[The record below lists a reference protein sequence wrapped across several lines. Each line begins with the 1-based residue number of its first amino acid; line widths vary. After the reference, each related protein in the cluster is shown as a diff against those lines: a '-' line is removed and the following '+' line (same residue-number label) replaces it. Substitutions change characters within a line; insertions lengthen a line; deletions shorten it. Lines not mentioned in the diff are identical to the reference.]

1 MTTFMFFGLVALA
14 LIIGN
19 FQNVSATCIC
29 CQEVLD
35 MFKVINKKL
44 DLILKGS
51 PPSPGPVCKSL
62 NRQAVDVNATKK
74 VISVGRAFGAI
85 ANGNEV
91 YITGYYDKHV
101 YRFDQTGV
109 LKERVRSPT
118 GKPTFLDIHGG
129 KLYMTDF
136 RGNSVYT
143 RPLSGNQGFT
153 KLLSQ
158 HLPVG
163 IKVSPNGDRIFVSEW
178 NTGRVNVYNK
188 ALQRIRTL
196 SGIATYPREIFI
208 DSAGNIHIASYTNT
222 IFIYNKNL
230 QFIGKQVIQGATH
243 IDGFYVHCDG
253 TRVFADRSGKLIFAD
268 RKGTLLRIV
277 HGFKSTGDVAVT
289 SDGTMFVTDIEASRV
304 YLFSVY

>member
-1 MTTFMFFGLVALA
+1 MTTFIFSGLVALA

-19 FQNVSATCIC
+19 FQNVSAACFR

-51 PPSPGPVCKSL
+51 PPSPSPVCKPL
-62 NRQAVDVNATKK
+62 NRQAVNVNEAKK
-74 VISVGRAFGAI
+74 VIYVGGAFGAI

-109 LKERVRSPT
+109 RKERVRSPT
-118 GKPTFLDIHGG
+118 GNPTFLDIHGG
-129 KLYMTDF
+129 KLYMTDHTW
-136 RGNSVYT
+136 NVYT

-153 KLLSQ
+153 KLLGQ
-158 HLPVG
+158 RLPVG

-188 ALQRIRTL
+188 ALQKIRTL

-230 QFIGKQVIQGATH
+230 RYTGKQVIQAGGCTH
-243 IDGFYVHCDG
+243 RWILCP
-253 TRVFADRSGKLIFAD
+253 L
-268 RKGTLLRIV
+268 
-277 HGFKSTGDVAVT
+277 
-289 SDGTMFVTDIEASRV
+289 
-304 YLFSVY
+304 